1 MNKKIL
7 QLYGLKWN
15 PFLPDVPT
23 EALFASAK
31 HEHFIWRLENQARE
45 GGFALIT
52 GDPGTGK
59 SVALRLVAERLAK
72 LRDVTVGVLTHPQSG
87 LADFYR
93 ELGHLFGVQLSPHNR
108 WGGFK
113 ALRDKWLSHVDA
125 TLCRPVLLIDEAQE
139 MRDDVLSELRLLS
152 SADFDSRALLTVVL
166 CGDGRLR
173 ERFQSDELLP
183 LASRIRARLVLEA
196 ATSGDLAEIL
206 RHALAKASGPRLMT
220 TDLQTTLCEHAAG
233 NPRVMCGMAA
243 DLLAAGTQR
252 EAKQL
257 DEKLYLEVFAAPTDK
272 ARGKPAREAK
282 AAR

>member
-1 MNKKIL
+1 M
-7 QLYGLKWN
+7 
-15 PFLPDVPT
+15 V
-23 EALFASAK
+23 
-31 HEHFIWRLENQARE
+31 RLLVESRSFSRAARE
-45 GGFALIT
+45 VKH
-52 GDPGTGK
+52 PGPAGST
-59 SVALRLVAERLAK
+59 
-72 LRDVTVGVLTHPQSG
+72 
-87 LADFYR
+87 
-93 ELGHLFGVQLSPHNR
+93 
-108 WGGFK
+108 
-113 ALRDKWLSHVDA
+113 
-125 TLCRPVLLIDEAQE
+125 
-139 MRDDVLSELRLLS
+139 
-152 SADFDSRALLTVVL
+152 ADFDSRALLTVVL